1 MARRVIVVGAGA
13 SGLIAAGRAAEL
25 GAQVVLLDKMAEA
38 GKKILISGKSRC
50 NITNAAPLTEFLS
63 YYGPKGR
70 FLTNAFHRFFR
81 DELLALLGRYG
92 VETQT
97 ERGGRIFPTSGQA
110 SDVRDALLRYA
121 VDHGAQVRYQTEV
134 NAVSAPDGRVEGVDV
149 SRGGHLPADAVILA
163 TGGASW
169 PDTGST
175 GYGYVIAQTL
185 GHTIEPL
192 RAALVPLTVAERATA
207 KALQG
212 VSLRNV
218 SCTFLKRAAESQKA
232 GGRETKLRIPYPLP
246 DTGELLFTH
255 FGVSGPLILSAS
267 MVVVDALRAGY
278 EVFLSIDLKPGMT
291 EEEVHARL
299 QRSSRPIHTSNCRRF
314 PGLGPSDAGGCA
326 CRPQPDRAGAPCP
339 PHPRR
344 RARKISS
351 VCSKTSRWTLTGS
364 FPIAAGMVT
373 AGGVSLKEVDP
384 VTFESRKVRGL
395 YIVGELL
402 DLAADTGG
410 SNLRGCFQ
418 HWLPRRR
425 RRCSARHLTPDLIC
439 PWRRRRRPVGGPLL
453 PPAAPDG
460 RGTQRGLRWFTTA
473 DPPLGVDFAFQPF
486 CWGTQRGPLC

>member
-1 MARRVIVVGAGA
+1 MTRRVVVVGAGA

-50 NITNAAPLTEFLS
+50 NITNAAPLAEFLS

-97 ERGGRIFPTSGQA
+97 ERGGRVFPTSGQA

-134 NAVSAPDGRVEGVDV
+134 NAVSASDGRVEGVDV

-175 GYGYVIAQTL
+175 GYGYVMAQAL
-185 GHTIEPL
+185 GHTVEPL

-218 SCTFLKRAAESQKA
+218 SCTFWKRAAGPQKA

-267 MVVVDALRAGY
+267 MEVVDALRAGH

-299 QRSSRPIHTSNCRRF
+299 QRDFEAYPHRQLSTLLQEWVPSTLADVLAGLSPIEPERHVHRI
-314 PGLGPSDAGGCA
+314 
-326 CRPQPDRAGAPCP
+326 RADE
-339 PHPRR
+339 
-344 RARKISS
+344 RADLVRLLKDF
-351 VCSKTSRWTLTGS
+351 RWTLTGS
-364 FPIAAGMVT
+364 LPIAAGIVT

-384 VTFESRKVRGL
+384 VTFESRKVRAL

-410 SNLRGCFQ
+410 FNLQAAFSTGYLAGAAAA
-418 HWLPRRR
+418 LPG
-425 RRCSARHLTPDLIC
+425 I
-439 PWRRRRRPVGGPLL
+439 
-453 PPAAPDG
+453 
-460 RGTQRGLRWFTTA
+460 
-473 DPPLGVDFAFQPF
+473 
-486 CWGTQRGPLC
+486 